1 MSSTKIFHCR
11 PSKHFP
17 YQISLLCDGKFT
29 AKPSQCCKNALRQ
42 LIVAYLLKTKHH
54 ICFVELLMDTAN
66 LYSTI
71 DSLKY
76 LQQQQY
82 SRNMNSTATAQ
93 DTWYGNNST
102 NRFIVSASGV
112 EVNRIYG
119 LKTTLG
125 NSAKSEQNSTLGYYT
140 NTDQQSTLG
149 FNTVLMSS
157 DGGYLRFVPT
167 DPQGQNSGSFLKTSQ
182 YKYRVYDSRQN
193 SVESRQNSVQEEN
206 ASINTADSAEKY
218 DVVKVDLVVKS

>member
-1 MSSTKIFHCR
+1 
-11 PSKHFP
+11 
-17 YQISLLCDGKFT
+17 
-29 AKPSQCCKNALRQ
+29 
-42 LIVAYLLKTKHH
+42 
-54 ICFVELLMDTAN
+54 MDTAN

-76 LQQQQY
+76 SQQQQY
-82 SRNMNSTATAQ
+82 SRNMNSQQLQATTAQ

-102 NRFIVSASGV
+102 NRSIVSASGV

-125 NSAKSEQNSTLGYYT
+125 YSAKSEQNSTLGYSAKTEQNSTVGY
-140 NTDQQSTLG
+140 NNSTDKQSTLG
-149 FNTVLMSS
+149 FNTMLMSS

-167 DPQGQNSGSFLKTSQ
+167 GPQGQNSGSFLKTSQ

-206 ASINTADSAEKY
+206 ASINTADSA
-218 DVVKVDLVVKS
+218 